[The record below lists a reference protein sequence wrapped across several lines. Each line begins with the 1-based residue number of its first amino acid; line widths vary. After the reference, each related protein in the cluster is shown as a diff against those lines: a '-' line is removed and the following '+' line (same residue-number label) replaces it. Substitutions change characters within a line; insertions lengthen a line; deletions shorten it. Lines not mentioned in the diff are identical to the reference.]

1 MGEGAFGFYG
11 LGVLACLH
19 ASTHD
24 WGSGF
29 LSGKFSRLPKAFPAE
44 TTVWLLSCLSVLDSL
59 FPFKG
64 MKFPGSG
71 FAFPVQQPMFPEW
84 GRLGGFPRGQRP
96 GSRRQGG
103 VPAERRAGLAGRPSV
118 GRLAAAC
125 GRSGGCGGGGG
136 GGGGGAARGAGGS
149 HVKRTRRADGAP
161 PCPLRCALWP
171 GRARC
176 CRHSAPTWAP

>member
-1 MGEGAFGFYG
+1 MAGSPTSQAGPGESPAFDPQVPPPTPG
-11 LGVLACLH
+11 LQRQRLAR
-19 ASTHD
+19 TTGD
-24 WGSGF
+24 TGS
-29 LSGKFSRLPKAFPAE
+29 L
-44 TTVWLLSCLSVLDSL
+44 
-59 FPFKG
+59 
-64 MKFPGSG
+64 G